1 MKKQR
6 ILFVIVV
13 LCCLFVYGQSASTS
27 NQDFGRWVYRVVENP
42 TQDDL
47 NNLGLSGWE
56 LVTVTP
62 KSFDQISVTPAK
74 AYLKRRLR

>member
-1 MKKQR
+1 MKKHR
-6 ILFVIVV
+6 TLFVIVA
-13 LCCLFVYGQSASTS
+13 LCCLFVYGQSASTTS
-27 NQDFGRWVYRVVENP
+27 QEFGRWVYRVVENP

-47 NNLGLSGWE
+47 NGLGLSGWE

-62 KSFDQISVTPAK
+62 RSSDQGSVTPSK